1 MEKYKISNRIYKRII
16 VKIGTTL
23 LTDRNNNLNTEV
35 INLLAKQ
42 IGYLRS
48 DGLQIILVS
57 SGAVAAGRQVLKKQ
71 EEKNPIAIRQV
82 LAATGQIQLMNQ
94 YGAIFKQ
101 YDIPIAQA
109 LLTRKD
115 VSDRLSYLNIRNT
128 LINLLE
134 MHVLPI
140 INENDV
146 VAIEEIENHDFGDN
160 DNLSA
165 LVANLIDADLLVIL
179 GKTKGVFTSDP
190 NIDPQAQFLKK
201 IDLTDSSNNLNAG
214 GPSDTKGR
222 GGMAT
227 KLQAAKLAT
236 SSGTNVIICNGLE
249 PDILLRLAKG
259 EQIGSLISATNSKLE
274 SRKRWMISKLTNTGH
289 VQIDSGAQ
297 QAIVSENTSL
307 LPAGI
312 INIEGLFDRGDIVS
326 IYGGDSKLIAAGIS
340 NYNALESKKI
350 QGRQSSEIHKLLG
363 HHYGN
368 EVIHRDNLVII
379 NDKDVTT

>member
-1 MEKYKISNRIYKRII
+1 M
-16 VKIGTTL
+16 
-23 LTDRNNNLNTEV
+23 
-35 INLLAKQ
+35 
-42 IGYLRS
+42 
-48 DGLQIILVS
+48 
-57 SGAVAAGRQVLKKQ
+57 AAGRQVLKKQ

-165 LVANLIDADLLVIL
+165 LVANLIDADLLIIL

-201 IDLTDSSNNLNAG
+201 KSN
-214 GPSDTKGR
+214 K
-222 GGMAT
+222 
-227 KLQAAKLAT
+227 
-236 SSGTNVIICNGLE
+236 C
-249 PDILLRLAKG
+249 
-259 EQIGSLISATNSKLE
+259 
-274 SRKRWMISKLTNTGH
+274 
-289 VQIDSGAQ
+289 
-297 QAIVSENTSL
+297 
-307 LPAGI
+307 
-312 INIEGLFDRGDIVS
+312 
-326 IYGGDSKLIAAGIS
+326 
-340 NYNALESKKI
+340 
-350 QGRQSSEIHKLLG
+350 
-363 HHYGN
+363 
-368 EVIHRDNLVII
+368 
-379 NDKDVTT
+379 

>member
-1 MEKYKISNRIYKRII
+1 
-16 VKIGTTL
+16 
-23 LTDRNNNLNTEV
+23 
-35 INLLAKQ
+35 
-42 IGYLRS
+42 
-48 DGLQIILVS
+48 LVS

-94 YGAIFKQ
+94 YTAIFNQ

-134 MHVLPI
+134 MDILPI

-165 LVANLIDADLLVIL
+165 LVSNLIDADLLIIL

-190 NIDPQAQFLKK
+190 NIDPKAKFLMN
-201 IDLTDSSNNLNAG
+201 IDLTDSNTNLNAS

-249 PDILLRLAKG
+249 PNILLRLAKG

-274 SRKRWMISKLTNTGH
+274 SRKRWMISNLTDTGFI
-289 VQIDSGAQ
+289 QIDNGAKK
-297 QAIVSENTSL
+297 ALLNGNTSL

-312 INIEGLFDRGDIVS
+312 INIQGSFDRGDIVS
-326 IYGGDSKLIAAGIS
+326 IYDNESKLIAAGIS
-340 NYNALESKKI
+340 NYNALESNRI
-350 QGRQSSEIHKLLG
+350 QGKHSTEILTLLG
-363 HHYGN
+363 HHYGD
-368 EVIHRDNLVII
+368 EVIHRNNMVII
-379 NDKDVTT
+379 NDKDVFS

>member
-1 MEKYKISNRIYKRII
+1 M
-16 VKIGTTL
+16 
-23 LTDRNNNLNTEV
+23 
-35 INLLAKQ
+35 
-42 IGYLRS
+42 
-48 DGLQIILVS
+48 
-57 SGAVAAGRQVLKKQ
+57 AAGRQVLKKQ

-165 LVANLIDADLLVIL
+165 LVANLIDADLLIIL

-274 SRKRWMISKLTNTGH
+274 SRKRWMLSGLSTKG
-289 VQIDSGAQ
+289 QIVVDNGA
-297 QAIVSENTSL
+297 VEVVWNENRSL
-307 LPAGI
+307 LPAGVTHVRG
-312 INIEGLFDRGDIVS
+312 EFERGDIVA
-326 IYGGDSKLIAAGIS
+326 ILDDSNKQFAVGITNYKSADLEKIKGHRSKNIESLIGHEFGEEVVHKNNMVKTSA
-340 NYNALESKKI
+340 NYLPKI
-350 QGRQSSEIHKLLG
+350 IKEERQK
-363 HHYGN
+363 
-368 EVIHRDNLVII
+368 
-379 NDKDVTT
+379 